1 MHKRIVQYTW
11 VDHYLKLN
19 TVYRSFSVSVNALRS
34 ITQLFLLPPPPP
46 PLLLVLPP
54 LLLLML
60 VLLILLLR
68 LLRLL
73 LLLLL
78 LRLHLNWVLYKGA
91 GSLDK
96 RSIATLIMKMTI
108 QVFWVC
114 GCVALWIVPY
124 VWKGCSVVIFRVMQS
139 KKTAQR
145 SFQTPATTHPTAW
158 RYSPQDLSLQQHRH
172 ENPKPCTVL
181 QLC

>member
-19 TVYRSFSVSVNALRS
+19 TVSRNFSVSVNALGS
-34 ITQLFLLPPPPP
+34 NTQTFLLPP

-54 LLLLML
+54 LLLIL
-60 VLLILLLR
+60 VLLILL
-68 LLRLL
+68 LL

-78 LRLHLNWVLYKGA
+78 LRLQLNCVLYKGA
-91 GSLDK
+91 ESLDK
-96 RSIATLIMKMTI
+96 RSIATVIMKMTI

-124 VWKGCSVVIFRVMQS
+124 VWKGWSVVIFRVKQF
-139 KKTAQR
+139 KKTIQR
-145 SFQTPATTHPTAW
+145 SFQTSGTTNPTALL
-158 RYSPQDLSLQQHRH
+158 YSPQDLSLQQHRH
-172 ENPKPCTVL
+172 
-181 QLC
+181 